1 MSALKFR
8 VLLDSETKE
17 EVFRDILI
25 HDEAN
30 FETFY
35 NTILEAF
42 NFKGG
47 QMASF
52 YSSNEDWDK
61 GQEIG
66 LMDMSFG
73 DETDA
78 DAPLVMSNTSLK
90 QLIESPE
97 QKFILVHD
105 FLNMWIFLIEL
116 QSIEKTPVDEPQ
128 VILAIGDAPD
138 ENSKQGNEDIQFS
151 TEQMSADDYLD
162 GFDEFDDFDE
172 EYSSSDFDNI
182 DDLDI

>member
-25 HDEAN
+25 NDEAN
-30 FETFY
+30 FEDLY
-35 NTILEAF
+35 STILNSF
-42 NFKGG
+42 NFNGG

-52 YSSNEDWDK
+52 YKSNDDWDK
-61 GQEIG
+61 GHEIG

-73 DETDA
+73 DEAEGETPSIMA
-78 DAPLVMSNTSLK
+78 DTILK
-90 QLIESPE
+90 HQIESPE

-116 QSIEKTPVDEPQ
+116 QGIENKELGTPEVL
-128 VILAIGDAPD
+128 LAIGDAPD
-138 ENSKQGNEDIQFS
+138 ENSRGGETDDLDIQF
-151 TEQMSADDYLD
+151 TTDKQSAEDYLKD
-162 GFDEFDDFDE
+162 FDDFDDE
-172 EYSSSDFDNI
+172 LSSSEFDNI

>member
-25 HDEAN
+25 PDSAN

-35 NTILEAF
+35 NSILTAF
-42 NFKGG
+42 DFKGG

-52 YSSNEDWDK
+52 YCSNEDWDK
-61 GQEIG
+61 GEEIG

-73 DETDA
+73 DEGDDT
-78 DAPLVMSNTSLK
+78 PLVMAQTTLK
-90 QLIESPE
+90 EQIESPE

-105 FLNMWIFLIEL
+105 FLSMWIFLIEL
-116 QSIEKTPVDEPQ
+116 QSIEKTELAEPQ
-128 VILAIGDAPD
+128 IVLAIGDAPD
-138 ENSKQGNEDIQFS
+138 ENSRQGSDDMHF
-151 TEQMSADDYLD
+151 TADEQSADDYLD
-162 GFDEFDDFDE
+162 GFDDFDDYGE
-172 EYSSSDFDNI
+172 EFSSSDFDNI
-182 DDLDI
+182 DDLDL